1 VSISLPFLPREA
13 VRRPGAAA
21 ARVLLAGTDADLAL
35 GLRQALELDGREVEL
50 VRDRRLALRTARRL
64 RPTLLIAGAELLTA
78 PDLLQTLRRDHP
90 ELPVLIIGR
99 RPLAAHCVP
108 GFRLGLDEFIIWPM
122 PLRELH
128 TRIDGMLARG
138 GCAAEAAPRPR
149 EQALRF
155 GSVEVDPR
163 GRQVLR
169 EGRPVALR
177 PREFEL
183 LLALVRRQ
191 GEAVSRS
198 ELLRDVWGYSDSVVT
213 RTVDSHIVQLRRK
226 LEQEPTRPAHIITV
240 PTIGYRLDPGADH
253 PCHPRPLRPTP
264 PRRWPCFSR
273 PCFRPRLSAAR
284 RCRRPHAGPMS
295 SSCITASRCPIPI
308 AGWRK

>member
-1 VSISLPFLPREA
+1 VSISLPFLPREV
-13 VRRPGAAA
+13 VRGPGAAA

-50 VRDRRLALRTARRL
+50 VRDRRLALPTARRL

-78 PDLLQTLRRDHP
+78 AGPDLLQTLRRDRP
-90 ELPVLIIGR
+90 ELPVLVIGR

-128 TRIDGMLARG
+128 TRIDGMLARS
-138 GCAAEAAPRPR
+138 GCGAEAAPHPI
-149 EQALRF
+149 EGPLRF
-155 GSVEVDPR
+155 GSVEVNPR
-163 GRQVLR
+163 GRQVLL

-183 LLALVRRQ
+183 LLTLVRRR

-198 ELLRDVWGYSDSVVT
+198 ELLRDVWGYGDGVVT

-226 LEQEPTRPAHIITV
+226 LEREPTRPAHIITV
-240 PTIGYRLDPGADH
+240 PTIGYRLDAGADH
-253 PCHPRPLRPTP
+253 PCHPR
-264 PRRWPCFSR
+264 S
-273 PCFRPRLSAAR
+273 
-284 RCRRPHAGPMS
+284 
-295 SSCITASRCPIPI
+295 
-308 AGWRK
+308 